1 MAGRVKAYLAKR
13 KHKKKMKEM
22 GFPQPSIKERL
33 SERKRKRGAKKAA
46 KFEEKGTRKLTQ
58 RGRQKE
64 IGASKKTKV
73 TRGAKSVEKTKGGEY
88 VKYAKKSKSAGK
100 FRSAFKSGCSGGAK
114 SFTWQGRSYSCAK
127 KSDTKKVATK
137 KKEVQGPPVDTSK
150 RGQKR
155 QYGAASRGLHREK
168 SKWWEKL
175 TEENKRKLKKS
186 RKTGKSAY

>member
-33 SERKRKRGAKKAA
+33 SERKRKRATKKAA

-58 RGRQKE
+58 RGRRKE

-73 TRGAKSVEKTKGGEY
+73 SRGAKSVEKTKGGEY
-88 VKYAKKSKSAGK
+88 VKYAKKSKAAGN

-127 KSDTKKVATK
+127 KSDAPAK

-150 RGQKR
+150 KGQKR
-155 QYGAASRGLHREK
+155 QYTAARRGQHKSEGKKFYEK
-168 SKWWEKL
+168 FS
-175 TEENKRKLKKS
+175 EENKAKYRKSK
-186 RKTGKSAY
+186 KTGKSAY